1 MNEELSR
8 RRAVFE
14 ARLDD
19 VREASESSFGW
30 LPRGARWV
38 LPLTAAAVGLLAGLT
53 VARALQRRDKK
64 LLGR

>member
-1 MNEELSR
+1 VNEELSR

-30 LPRGARWV
+30 FPRGARWV

-53 VARALQRRDKK
+53 VARVFARRERK
-64 LLGR
+64 LFGR